1 MVLYLYFLLYYFSF
15 GAIITETRIS
25 ARCSTKTAHKDCF
38 KEGGLAGGLL
48 KKEDFT
54 CEMLF
59 ITDEN
64 TQLIAKTMLKK
75 SVL

>member
-1 MVLYLYFLLYYFSF
+1 MLYLYFLLYYFSF

-38 KEGGLAGGLL
+38 KEGGLAGDLL
-48 KKEDFT
+48 KKEGDFT
-54 CEMLF
+54 CEMF
-59 ITDEN
+59 IADEN